1 MTYLSLLEKI
11 NIFFNMIFDFK
22 IVFVLV
28 LLLLI
33 INLLFFIKKISYKKY
48 ILSMILSMIIVFS
61 ISIILN
67 FKVLSNTF
75 DNFMNLFFSNIYF
88 PSIYVYIGILIIVFI
103 AFIVSVSSTKINNIY
118 KIVNSIMFSL
128 NNVLLIIILNII
140 AKNKIDVF
148 SIQSLYT
155 NINLVGILELC
166 TILFLVW
173 IAALIVV
180 FTTNNISERLELRKK
195 SIITD
200 DLDIGT
206 SKLEDKDLVFEKKDI
221 NDSISL
227 GDNVIENVVN
237 GDIVTF
243 DDIINEK
250 IPVTHYDDN
259 IKVDNNNN
267 IIESQELYVNKYN
280 DIVLNN
286 KEETFQDIANN
297 IREENVIIEK
307 FDRQKKAS
315 ENLLINTIS
324 LEEISNEE
332 IKKPILDKDNNNNYK
347 LEDYK
352 KIINIL
358 NNFKN
363 VTKNNNVTIDDM
375 VTFSL
380 INNYSIDDC
389 IKLKEILESNL
400 N

>member
-48 ILSMILSMIIVFS
+48 IVSMILSMIIVLS
-61 ISIILN
+61 ISIMLN

-75 DNFMNLFFSNIYF
+75 DNFMNIFFSNIYF

-103 AFIVSVSSTKINNIY
+103 AFIVSVSSTKINNAY
-118 KIVNSIMFSL
+118 KIVNSIIFSL

-166 TILFLVW
+166 TILFLLW
-173 IAALIVV
+173 IATLIVI

-200 DLDIGT
+200 DLDMCT
-206 SKLEDKDLVFEKKDI
+206 SKLEDKDLVFEKKSI

-227 GDNVIENVVN
+227 SDNVIENDVN
-237 GDIVTF
+237 DDMVTF
-243 DDIINEK
+243 DDILNEK

-259 IKVDNNNN
+259 IKVDNYN
-267 IIESQELYVNKYN
+267 IIEPQELYVNKYN

-297 IREENVIIEK
+297 VREENVIIEK
-307 FDRQKKAS
+307 SDRQKKAS

-332 IKKPILDKDNNNNYK
+332 IKKPVLDKENNNYK

-363 VTKNNNVTIDDM
+363 VTKNNNVTINDM

>member
-48 ILSMILSMIIVFS
+48 ILSMILSMIIVLS
-61 ISIILN
+61 ISIMLN

-75 DNFMNLFFSNIYF
+75 DNFMNIFFSNIYF

-103 AFIVSVSSTKINNIY
+103 AFIVSVSSTKINNTY

-166 TILFLVW
+166 TILFLLW
-173 IAALIVV
+173 IATLIVI

-200 DLDIGT
+200 DLDICT
-206 SKLEDKDLVFEKKDI
+206 SKLEDKDLVFEKKSI

-227 GDNVIENVVN
+227 SDNVIENDVN
-237 GDIVTF
+237 DDMVIF
-243 DDIINEK
+243 DDILNEK

-259 IKVDNNNN
+259 IKVDNYN
-267 IIESQELYVNKYN
+267 IIEPQELYVNKYN

-286 KEETFQDIANN
+286 KEETFQDIVNN
-297 IREENVIIEK
+297 VREENVIIEK
-307 FDRQKKAS
+307 SDRQKKAS
-315 ENLLINTIS
+315 KNLLINTIS

-332 IKKPILDKDNNNNYK
+332 IKKPVLDKENNNYK

-363 VTKNNNVTIDDM
+363 VTKNNNVTINDM

>member
-48 ILSMILSMIIVFS
+48 ILSMILSMIIVLS
-61 ISIILN
+61 ISIMLN

-75 DNFMNLFFSNIYF
+75 DNFMNIFFSNIYF

-103 AFIVSVSSTKINNIY
+103 AFIVSVSSTKINNAY

-173 IAALIVV
+173 IAALVVV

-200 DLDIGT
+200 DLDICT
-206 SKLEDKDLVFEKKDI
+206 SKLEDKDLVFEKKGI

-227 GDNVIENVVN
+227 SDNVIESDVN
-237 GDIVTF
+237 DDMVTF
-243 DDIINEK
+243 DDILNEK

-259 IKVDNNNN
+259 IKVDNYN
-267 IIESQELYVNKYN
+267 IIEPQELYVNKYN
-280 DIVLNN
+280 DVVLNN
-286 KEETFQDIANN
+286 KEETFQDIVNN
-297 IREENVIIEK
+297 VKEENVIIEK
-307 FDRQKKAS
+307 SDRQKKAS

-332 IKKPILDKDNNNNYK
+332 IKKPVLDKENNNYK

-363 VTKNNNVTIDDM
+363 VTKNNNVTINDM

>member
-48 ILSMILSMIIVFS
+48 ILSMILSMIILFS

-103 AFIVSVSSTKINNIY
+103 AFIVSISSTKINNTY

-166 TILFLVW
+166 TMLFLVW

-180 FTTNNISERLELRKK
+180 FITNNISERLELRKK

-206 SKLEDKDLVFEKKDI
+206 SKLEDKDFVFEKKDI

-227 GDNVIENVVN
+227 GDNVIENVIN
-237 GDIVTF
+237 DDMVTF
-243 DDIINEK
+243 DDILNEK

-259 IKVDNNNN
+259 IKVDNNN

-297 IREENVIIEK
+297 IREDNVIIEK
-307 FDRQKKAS
+307 SDRQKKAS

-332 IKKPILDKDNNNNYK
+332 IKKPILDKDNNNNNYK

>member
-48 ILSMILSMIIVFS
+48 ILSMILSMIIVLS

-67 FKVLSNTF
+67 FNVLSNTF

-103 AFIVSVSSTKINNIY
+103 TFIVSVFSTKINNTY

-140 AKNKIDVF
+140 AENKIDVF

-166 TILFLVW
+166 TILFLLW
-173 IAALIVV
+173 IATLIVI

-200 DLDIGT
+200 DLDICI
-206 SKLEDKDLVFEKKDI
+206 SKLEDKDLVFEKKGI

-227 GDNVIENVVN
+227 SDNVVENDVN
-237 GDIVTF
+237 DDMVTF
-243 DDIINEK
+243 DDILNKK

-259 IKVDNNNN
+259 IKVDNYN
-267 IIESQELYVNKYN
+267 IIEPQELYVNKYN

-297 IREENVIIEK
+297 VREENVIIEK
-307 FDRQKKAS
+307 SDRQKKAS

-332 IKKPILDKDNNNNYK
+332 IKKPILDKDNNNNNYK

-363 VTKNNNVTIDDM
+363 VTKNNNVTINDM

>member
-48 ILSMILSMIIVFS
+48 IVSMILSMIIVLS
-61 ISIILN
+61 ISIMLN

-75 DNFMNLFFSNIYF
+75 DNFMNIFFSNIYF

-103 AFIVSVSSTKINNIY
+103 AFIVSVSSTKINNAY
-118 KIVNSIMFSL
+118 KIVNSIIFSL

-166 TILFLVW
+166 TILFLLW
-173 IAALIVV
+173 IATLIVI

-200 DLDIGT
+200 DLDICT
-206 SKLEDKDLVFEKKDI
+206 SKLEDKDLVFEKKSI

-227 GDNVIENVVN
+227 SDNVIENDVN
-237 GDIVTF
+237 DDMVTF
-243 DDIINEK
+243 DDILNEK

-259 IKVDNNNN
+259 IKVDNYN
-267 IIESQELYVNKYN
+267 IIEPQELYVNKYN

-297 IREENVIIEK
+297 VREENVIIEK
-307 FDRQKKAS
+307 SDRQKKAS

-332 IKKPILDKDNNNNYK
+332 IKKPVLDKENNNYK

-363 VTKNNNVTIDDM
+363 VTKNNNVTINDM